1 MVFNLQNYI
10 KLFQNFHNDDYKICP
25 LGVLGM
31 IGTHTN
37 VIKNVQDFELLAGS
51 PARRLGWVSKAREK
65 LDLPPEGSG
74 EAVCPKTGTRYV
86 LEKNILRKD

>member
-1 MVFNLQNYI
+1 MSN
-10 KLFQNFHNDDYKICP
+10 YKIYP
-25 LGVLGM
+25 LGVLEM

-37 VIKNVQDFELLAGS
+37 VIKNVQDFELLACS

-65 LDLPPEGSG
+65 LDLPSEGSG
-74 EAVCPKTGTRYV
+74 EAVCPKTGTRYA